1 MVLLLRLAFQR
12 KNVIWGL
19 MIIIDT
25 GDFIDY
31 NCFTS
36 SVKRG
41 VLMKLNL
48 TEQQLVQLAQEQ
60 FRKLMMEIPFVTE
73 VEFMLPTDLM
83 EIWDLSAVVKFSDS
97 KSILK
102 FNIDVHS
109 NGETRFV
116 SRFIQ
121 RATQHNDDD
130 CYVFVA
136 PYISEASAKLLYDNY
151 CSYLDLSGNCYILTR
166 RIIIRNS
173 GQPNKY
179 VQLREKKNY
188 FSKSSSAASAVMR
201 TMLDQPDLLWQVKQ
215 LADLTGKAIGT
226 VSNVK
231 KFLVEQAWAEESVG
245 GFRLRNIREL
255 LYAWAKEYPKKDT
268 RTLEYYSFDSIP
280 QIESE
285 ISFCNSIRDTNAV
298 LGGFSAAARY
308 APTVRYKKVSVY
320 VEQNA
325 LDSFV
330 KQLDLQPVSSG
341 GNVIITV
348 PHDETPCMFARKI
361 NGDLV
366 TSPVQTV
373 IDLLCSSGR
382 GEEAAEAIILK
393 EFIQER

>member
-1 MVLLLRLAFQR
+1 M
-12 KNVIWGL
+12 N
-19 MIIIDT
+19 IDT
-25 GDFIDY
+25 GHFIVY
-31 NCFTS
+31 NYFTD

-41 VLMKLNL
+41 ILMKLNY
-48 TEQQLVQLAQEQ
+48 TEQQLIQMAQEQ
-60 FRKLMMEIPFVTE
+60 FRKLMMDIPFVAE
-73 VEFMLPTDLM
+73 IEFSMPTDLVAT
-83 EIWDLSAVVKFSDS
+83 WDVDAIVKFSDS
-97 KSILK
+97 SSVLK

-109 NGETRFV
+109 NGEKRFV
-116 SRFIQ
+116 NRFIQ
-121 RATQHNDDD
+121 RVTQYRDGD

-136 PYISEASAKLLYDNY
+136 PYISEASARLLYDSY
-151 CSYLDLSGNCYILTR
+151 CSYMDLSGNCYILTR

-179 VQLREKKNY
+179 VQLRENKNY
-188 FSKSSSAASAVMR
+188 FSKSASAASAVMR
-201 TMLDQPDLLWQVKQ
+201 TMLDQPHSLWQVKQ
-215 LADLTGKAIGT
+215 LAEITGKAIGT
-226 VSNVK
+226 ISNVK
-231 KFLVEQAWAEESVG
+231 KFLMEHEWAEESAA

-255 LYAWAKEYPKKDT
+255 LYAWAKEYPKKDA
-268 RTLEYYSFDSIP
+268 RVLEYYSLDTIP

-308 APTVRYKKVSVY
+308 APTVRYKKVHVY
-320 VEQNA
+320 VDQNT
-325 LDSFV
+325 LEPFV
-330 KQLDLQPVSSG
+330 RQLNLQPVSSG

-348 PHDETPCMFARKI
+348 PHDNTPCMFVRRI

-393 EFIQER
+393 EFMQER